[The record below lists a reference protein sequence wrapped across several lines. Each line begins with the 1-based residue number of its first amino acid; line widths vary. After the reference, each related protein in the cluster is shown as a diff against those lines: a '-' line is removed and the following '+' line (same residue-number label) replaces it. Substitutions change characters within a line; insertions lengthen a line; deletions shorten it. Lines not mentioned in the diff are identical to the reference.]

1 MICEYCK
8 HDFNNT
14 SSFNK
19 HLRTAKKCM
28 ILRNGDGGQPQQKT
42 CTFCYKELSSKQR
55 LNTHMEKCP
64 YKDKPLQNVSVFGGM
79 VTKLQKEVDTLKETL
94 KESLKAPATIT
105 INQTNQTNNQ
115 TNNNQTNNNYG
126 SILNLTQSALQ
137 ESFKNYTL
145 KDLLSTDNQK
155 MLADMTI
162 KKCLSGPDQ
171 PVYICKDRARHKFF
185 YTDEENEEKEDPN
198 AIVLRTL
205 VYNGVKPILAKLYAE
220 KIVALN
226 AELARSRRIDS
237 SDMMMNAHEDI
248 KELKDAYAKINIL
261 KNSDDYIAQLSKC
274 LPSSIKDRLYQD
286 HLEQLC
292 ELNGDDFDD
301 ALEREIQRQT
311 RMIGDYT
318 AAELGK
324 WKKMY
329 RETGKMCG
337 PKGFDTDMEFQQQLL
352 EFYTAPF

>member
-1 MICEYCK
+1 MKCEYCK
-8 HDFNNT
+8 KEFIST
-14 SSFNK
+14 SSHNR
-19 HLRTAKKCM
+19 HLREAKKCLA
-28 ILRNGDGGQPQQKT
+28 IREEIRLEKN
-42 CTFCYKELSSKQR
+42 CTFCHKELSNKQN
-55 LNTHMEKCP
+55 LTVHMKKCK
-64 YKDKPLQNVSVFGGM
+64 YKNGQALTTTIVQ
-79 VTKLQKEVDTLKETL
+79 LQKEVETLKET
-94 KESLKAPATIT
+94 LKAPATIT
-105 INQTNQTNNQ
+105 INQT
-115 TNNNQTNNNYG
+115 NNQTNNNYG
-126 SILNLTQSALQ
+126 SILNLTQTALQ

-248 KELKDAYAKINIL
+248 KELKDAYTKINIL

-286 HLEQLC
+286 HLEHLC

-329 RETGKMCG
+329 RDTGKMCG
-337 PKGFDTDMEFQQQLL
+337 PKGFDTDTEFQQQLL

>member
-1 MICEYCK
+1 M
-8 HDFNNT
+8 
-14 SSFNK
+14 SSFYR
-19 HLRTAKKCM
+19 HIRTTKKC
-28 ILRNGDGGQPQQKT
+28 IAIHEEIRLQKS
-42 CTFCYKELSSKQR
+42 CTFCNKELSSKQR
-55 LNTHMEKCP
+55 LDAHVKKCK
-64 YKDKPLQNVSVFGGM
+64 YKNGQALTTTIAQ
-79 VTKLQKEVDTLKETL
+79 LQKEVETL
-94 KESLKAPATIT
+94 KESLKVPTNIT
-105 INQTNQTNNQ
+105 INQ

-126 SILNLTQSALQ
+126 SILNLTQTALQ

-162 KKCLSGPDQ
+162 KKCLSGRDQ

-220 KIVALN
+220 KIVSLN

-237 SDMMMNAHEDI
+237 SDMMINAHEDI

-261 KNSDDYIAQLSKC
+261 KNSEDYIAQLSKC

-286 HLEQLC
+286 HLDQLC
-292 ELNGDDFDD
+292 ELNGEDFDD

-337 PKGFDTDMEFQQQLL
+337 PKGFDTDKEFQQQLL

>member
-1 MICEYCK
+1 MNCEYCK
-8 HDFNNT
+8 KDFSCM
-14 SSFNK
+14 SSFYR
-19 HLRTAKKCM
+19 HIRTTKKC
-28 ILRNGDGGQPQQKT
+28 IAIREEIRLQKS
-42 CTFCYKELSSKQR
+42 CTFCHKELSSKQR
-55 LNTHMEKCP
+55 LDAHMKKCK
-64 YKDKPLQNVSVFGGM
+64 YKNGQALTTTIAQ
-79 VTKLQKEVDTLKETL
+79 LQKEVETLKET
-94 KESLKAPATIT
+94 LKAPATIT

-115 TNNNQTNNNYG
+115 TNNNNYG

-171 PVYICKDRARHKFF
+171 PVYICKDRARNKFF

-248 KELKDAYAKINIL
+248 KELKDAYAKNNIL

>member
-1 MICEYCK
+1 M
-8 HDFNNT
+8 
-14 SSFNK
+14 SSFYR
-19 HLRTAKKCM
+19 HIRTTKKC
-28 ILRNGDGGQPQQKT
+28 IAIREEIRLNKS
-42 CTFCYKELSSKQR
+42 CTFCHKELSSKQR
-55 LNTHMEKCP
+55 LDAHVKKCKHKNTP
-64 YKDKPLQNVSVFGGM
+64 TLSSTVSQ
-79 VTKLQKEVDTLKETL
+79 LQKEVDALKET
-94 KESLKAPATIT
+94 LKAPATIT

-115 TNNNQTNNNYG
+115 TNHNNYG
-126 SILNLTQSALQ
+126 SILNLTQTALQ
-137 ESFKNYTL
+137 ESFKNYSL

-171 PVYICKDRARHKFF
+171 PMYICKDRARHKFF

-237 SDMMMNAHEDI
+237 SDMTMNAHEDI

-286 HLEQLC
+286 HLDQLC

-318 AAELGK
+318 ASELGK
-324 WKKMY
+324 WKRLYK
-329 RETGKMCG
+329 ETGKLCG
-337 PKGFDTDMEFQQQLL
+337 PKGFESDKEFQEKLMEFYM
-352 EFYTAPF
+352 ED

>member
-1 MICEYCK
+1 M
-8 HDFNNT
+8 
-14 SSFNK
+14 SSFYR
-19 HLRTAKKCM
+19 HIRTTKKC
-28 ILRNGDGGQPQQKT
+28 IAIREEIRLQKS
-42 CTFCYKELSSKQR
+42 CTFCNKELSSKQR
-55 LNTHMEKCP
+55 LDAHVKKCK
-64 YKDKPLQNVSVFGGM
+64 YKNGQALTTTIAQ
-79 VTKLQKEVDTLKETL
+79 LQKEVETL
-94 KESLKAPATIT
+94 KESLKVPTNIT
-105 INQTNQTNNQ
+105 INQ

-126 SILNLTQSALQ
+126 SILNLTQTALQ

-220 KIVALN
+220 KIVSLN

-237 SDMMMNAHEDI
+237 SDMMINAHEDI

-286 HLEQLC
+286 HLDQLC

-337 PKGFDTDMEFQQQLL
+337 PKGFDTDKEFQQQLL

>member
-1 MICEYCK
+1 M
-8 HDFNNT
+8 
-14 SSFNK
+14 SSFYR
-19 HLRTAKKCM
+19 HIRTTKKC
-28 ILRNGDGGQPQQKT
+28 IAIREEIRLQKS
-42 CTFCYKELSSKQR
+42 CTFCNKELSSKQR
-55 LNTHMEKCP
+55 LDAHVKKCK
-64 YKDKPLQNVSVFGGM
+64 YKNGQALTTTIAQ
-79 VTKLQKEVDTLKETL
+79 LQKEVETL
-94 KESLKAPATIT
+94 KESLKVPTNIT
-105 INQTNQTNNQ
+105 INQ

-126 SILNLTQSALQ
+126 SILNLTQTALQ

-220 KIVALN
+220 KIVSLN

-237 SDMMMNAHEDI
+237 SDMMINAHEDI

-261 KNSDDYIAQLSKC
+261 KNSEDYIAQLSKC

-286 HLEQLC
+286 HLDQLC
-292 ELNGDDFDD
+292 ELNGEDFDD

-337 PKGFDTDMEFQQQLL
+337 PKGFDTDKEFQQQLL

>member
-1 MICEYCK
+1 MNCEYCK
-8 HDFNNT
+8 KDFSCM
-14 SSFNK
+14 SSFYR
-19 HLRTAKKCM
+19 HIRTTKKC
-28 ILRNGDGGQPQQKT
+28 IAIREEIRLQKS
-42 CTFCYKELSSKQR
+42 CTFCNKELSSKQR
-55 LNTHMEKCP
+55 LDAHVKKCK
-64 YKDKPLQNVSVFGGM
+64 YKNGQALTTTIAQ
-79 VTKLQKEVDTLKETL
+79 LQKEVETL
-94 KESLKAPATIT
+94 KESLKVPTNIT
-105 INQTNQTNNQ
+105 INQ

-126 SILNLTQSALQ
+126 SILNLTQTALQ

-220 KIVALN
+220 KIVSLN

-237 SDMMMNAHEDI
+237 SDMMINAHEDI

-261 KNSDDYIAQLSKC
+261 KNSEDYIAQLSKC

-286 HLEQLC
+286 HLDQLC
-292 ELNGDDFDD
+292 ELNGEDFDD

-337 PKGFDTDMEFQQQLL
+337 PKGFDTDKEFQQQLL

>member
-1 MICEYCK
+1 M
-8 HDFNNT
+8 
-14 SSFNK
+14 SSFYR
-19 HLRTAKKCM
+19 HIRTTKKC
-28 ILRNGDGGQPQQKT
+28 IAIREEIRLNKS
-42 CTFCYKELSSKQR
+42 CTFCHKELSSKQR
-55 LNTHMEKCP
+55 LDAHVKKCKHKNTP
-64 YKDKPLQNVSVFGGM
+64 TLSSTVIQ
-79 VTKLQKEVDTLKETL
+79 LQKEVDAL

-115 TNNNQTNNNYG
+115 TNHNNYG
-126 SILNLTQSALQ
+126 SILNLTQTALQ
-137 ESFKNYTL
+137 ESFKNYSL

-171 PVYICKDRARHKFF
+171 PMYICKDRARHKFF

-237 SDMMMNAHEDI
+237 SDMTMNAHEDI

-286 HLEQLC
+286 HLDQLC

-301 ALEREIQRQT
+301 ALEREI
-311 RMIGDYT
+311 
-318 AAELGK
+318 
-324 WKKMY
+324 
-329 RETGKMCG
+329 
-337 PKGFDTDMEFQQQLL
+337 
-352 EFYTAPF
+352 

>member
-1 MICEYCK
+1 M
-8 HDFNNT
+8 
-14 SSFNK
+14 SSFYR
-19 HLRTAKKCM
+19 HIRTTKKC
-28 ILRNGDGGQPQQKT
+28 IAIREEIRLQKS
-42 CTFCYKELSSKQR
+42 CTFCHKELSSKQR
-55 LNTHMEKCP
+55 LDAHMKKCK
-64 YKDKPLQNVSVFGGM
+64 YKNGQSLTTTIAQ
-79 VTKLQKEVDTLKETL
+79 LQKEVETL
-94 KESLKAPATIT
+94 KESLKVPTKIT
-105 INQTNQTNNQ
+105 INQ

-126 SILNLTQSALQ
+126 SILNLTQTALQ

-220 KIVALN
+220 KIVSLN

-237 SDMMMNAHEDI
+237 SDMMINAHEDI

-261 KNSDDYIAQLSKC
+261 KNSEDYIAQLSKC

-286 HLEQLC
+286 HLDQLC
-292 ELNGDDFDD
+292 ELNGEDFDD

-337 PKGFDTDMEFQQQLL
+337 PKGFDTDKEFQQQLL